1 MMDIKPFQLD
11 FQDETIGQ
19 TQSLE
24 VLVRIKV
31 YQVCPVVCSVVCPCV
46 VGVVVQ
52 WCPVVCSVVCPCAG
66 FGPRSPKGDLGH
78 LSNLFMKKGFV

>member
-31 YQVCPVVCSVVCPCV
+31 YQVCPVVCSVVCPC
-46 VGVVVQ
+46 
-52 WCPVVCSVVCPCAG
+52 AG